1 MPDYDETMLLNWLF
15 QSKHCLSMGTRPR
28 HPALS
33 LCRPSIEPQL
43 QMEHRAL
50 TMASPTTKVRSAWS
64 RVNFTKMHHVQITFP
79 RYKFSLLPFLFIL
92 YFIVTKASGLLV
104 ALLTKILSNKP
115 LLTKRHSLRIKMK
128 QFNSFLLCRY
138 VALSNL
144 ICL

>member
-1 MPDYDETMLLNWLF
+1 MPDYDETMLLNGLF

-64 RVNFTKMHHVQITFP
+64 RVNIMHHVRRSPFQDIN
-79 RYKFSLLPFLFIL
+79 SLCFLFLFIL
-92 YFIVTKASGLLV
+92 YVIVTKASGLLL
-104 ALLTKILSNKP
+104 AFLTKILSNKP
-115 LLTKRHSLRIKMK
+115 LLTKRHSLCIKMK